1 MRDKTQIEFHGHILD
16 VSYEYEKYVP
26 AKLTAD
32 PYDSHDAEGGWCEVL
47 TVKLDGKDI
56 TDLMGEERVNELSE
70 KIAESL

>member
-1 MRDKTQIEFHGHILD
+1 
-16 VSYEYEKYVP
+16 
-26 AKLTAD
+26 
-32 PYDSHDAEGGWCEVL
+32 VL